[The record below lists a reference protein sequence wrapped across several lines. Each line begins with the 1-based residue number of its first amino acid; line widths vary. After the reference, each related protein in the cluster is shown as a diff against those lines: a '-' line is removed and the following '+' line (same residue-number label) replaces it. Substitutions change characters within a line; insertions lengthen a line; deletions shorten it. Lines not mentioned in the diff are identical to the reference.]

1 MLPNHKATVSIY
13 TKYSRLPKPTK
24 IDDIKVLGLIFMTT
38 QSMAYYS
45 FKPRTILVCSAG
57 R

>member
-1 MLPNHKATVSIY
+1 MLSNPKVATSIGV
-13 TKYSRLPKPTK
+13 KYSRLLKPTK
-24 IDDIKVLGLIFMTT
+24 IDACVDLGLIFMLIQSTT
-38 QSMAYYS
+38 HYP